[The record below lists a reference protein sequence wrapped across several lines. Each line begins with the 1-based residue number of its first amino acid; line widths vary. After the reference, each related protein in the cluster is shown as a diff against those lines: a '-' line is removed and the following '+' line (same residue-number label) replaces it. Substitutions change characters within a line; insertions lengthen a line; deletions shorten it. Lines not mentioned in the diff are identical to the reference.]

1 MKTVIPNVS
10 KQIFKE
16 DTLGVLERKYSTLGP
31 MWVNYQ
37 MEWMCGTYA
46 SFKDH
51 DKFMIV
57 IYLVRKTLDFYA
69 RHFTKL
75 TYEEFYSK
83 DTVEIEKFTV
93 SEISKALNIPKE
105 STRRKVRELENE
117 GSIKIRKKRLLLDR
131 SKFYKSKPVDSIRR
145 VSRFLTTLSE
155 LCAADNVLEKKI
167 NSEELELNIK
177 NNFSY
182 IWKIYYDVQIPMMIN
197 YKKIFKDLETF
208 HIYGIC
214 VASQHLHA
222 KKLSDSFL
230 GRVDFVKDLITADGI
245 QGINAMS
252 LSDISGIPRAT
263 VIRKLKNL
271 VKRKFLIID
280 EKKHYKLAGSNTKI
294 LLPIQKTVIV
304 QLSNFSAHV
313 FNLPSLNK
321 KLENKNKNI
330 STRIRK
336 YL

>member
-57 IYLVRKTLDFYA
+57 IYLVRKTLDSYA

-93 SEISKALNIPKE
+93 SEISKALHIPKE

-280 EKKHYKLAGSNTKI
+280 EKKHYKLAGSNTKM

-313 FNLPSLNK
+313 FNLSLLNK
-321 KLENKNKNI
+321 KKNI
-330 STRIRK
+330 STRIGK

>member
-1 MKTVIPNVS
+1 MKIVIPDVS

-16 DTLGVLERKYSTLGP
+16 DTLGVLERKYSSLGP
-31 MWVNYQ
+31 MWLNYQ
-37 MEWMCGTYA
+37 MEWMCGIYA

-57 IYLVRKTLDFYA
+57 IYLVRKKLNFYV
-69 RHFTKL
+69 RHFTKI

-83 DTVEIEKFTV
+83 DTIELEKFTI

-105 STRRKVRELENE
+105 SARRKVRELEDE
-117 GSIKIRKKRLLLDR
+117 GSIKIRKKRLLFDR

-145 VSRFLTTLSE
+145 MSRFLTTLSE
-155 LCAADNVLEKKI
+155 LCVTDNFLEKKI
-167 NSEELELNIK
+167 TSEELELSIK

-222 KKLSDSFL
+222 KKFSNSSL
-230 GRVDFVKDLITADGI
+230 GRVAFVKDAIIADGI

-280 EKKHYKLAGSNTKI
+280 EKKHYKLTGSNTKM

-313 FNLPSLNK
+313 FNLSLLNK
-321 KLENKNKNI
+321 K
-330 STRIRK
+330 
-336 YL
+336 

>member
-1 MKTVIPNVS
+1 MKTVIPDIS

-16 DTLGVLERKYSTLGP
+16 DTLGVLECKYSTLGP

-37 MEWMCGTYA
+37 TEWMCGVYG

-57 IYLVRKTLDFYA
+57 IYLVRKALDFYA

-75 TYEEFYSK
+75 TYEDFYSK
-83 DTVEIEKFTV
+83 DTIEIEKFTV

-105 STRRKVRELENE
+105 STRRKVRELENG
-117 GSIKIRKKRLLLDR
+117 GSIKIRKNRLLLDR
-131 SKFYKSKPVDSIRR
+131 SKFYKYKPVNSIRR
-145 VSRFLTTLSE
+145 VSRFLSTLSE
-155 LCAADNVLEKKI
+155 LCATDNILEKKI
-167 NSEELELNIK
+167 TSEELELNIK

-182 IWKIYYDVQIPMMIN
+182 IWKIYYDVQIPMMIK
-197 YKKIFKDLETF
+197 YKKIFEDLETF

-214 VASQHLHA
+214 VASQYLNA

-230 GRVDFVKDLITADGI
+230 GRIAFDNDVIAADGI

-271 VKRKFLIID
+271 VKRKFLTID
-280 EKKHYKLAGSNTKI
+280 EKKHYKLAGSNTKM
-294 LLPIQKTVIV
+294 LLPIQKTVIM
-304 QLSNFSAHV
+304 QLSDFSAHV
-313 FNLPSLNK
+313 FNLSLLNK

-330 STRIRK
+330 SIHIGK

>member
-16 DTLGVLERKYSTLGP
+16 DTLGVLERKYSILGP

-37 MEWMCGTYA
+37 MEWMCGVYA

-57 IYLVRKTLDFYA
+57 IYLVRKTLDSYA

-167 NSEELELNIK
+167 TSEELELNIK

-230 GRVDFVKDLITADGI
+230 GRVDFVKDLITADEI

-313 FNLPSLNK
+313 FNLSSLNK

-330 STRIRK
+330 STRIGK